1 MAAFLGYWAVG
12 CVSVFLLSLGAAMFS
27 WAFLAPT
34 STLAGTHSLFPAGP
48 VGFLPSHV
56 QEKRNQKAG
65 WYDEIK
71 SDFLA
76 V

>member
-12 CVSVFLLSLGAAMFS
+12 CISVFLLSLGPAVLS

-34 STLAGTHSLFPAGP
+34 SALAGTHSLLLAEP
-48 VGFLPSHV
+48 VGFLPSHM
-56 QEKRNQKAG
+56 QEKRSRKAG
-65 WYDEIK
+65 WYDKIK
-71 SDFLA
+71 SDFLT

>member
-1 MAAFLGYWAVG
+1 
-12 CVSVFLLSLGAAMFS
+12 MFS

-56 QEKRNQKAG
+56 QEERNQKAG

-71 SDFLA
+71 SDFLT